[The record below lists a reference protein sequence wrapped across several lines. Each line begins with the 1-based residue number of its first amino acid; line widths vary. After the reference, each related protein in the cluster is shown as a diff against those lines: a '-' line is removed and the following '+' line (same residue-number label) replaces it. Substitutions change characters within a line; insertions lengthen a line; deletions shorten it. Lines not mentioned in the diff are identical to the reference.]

1 MWFHLQLSAQ
11 LATYHKTL
19 NNFMTYNLLFFRR
32 LFFGSAFLGR
42 IINETLNA
50 KNKLKSKLI
59 CIKREKNKLKTLF
72 SRKIDFESAL
82 IFSRSEML
90 WIFVV

>member
-19 NNFMTYNLLFFRR
+19 NFLAYNLLFFRR
-32 LFFGSAFLGR
+32 LFFGSAFFRR

-50 KNKLKSKLI
+50 KNKLKLKLN
-59 CIKREKNKLKTLF
+59 CIKREKNKLKTVFF

-82 IFSRSEML
+82 IFSRSEMP
-90 WIFVV
+90 

>member
-19 NNFMTYNLLFFRR
+19 NNFMTYDLLFCRR
-32 LFFGSAFLGR
+32 LFFGSAFFR
-42 IINETLNA
+42 KIINETLNA
-50 KNKLKSKLI
+50 KNKLKSKLN

-72 SRKIDFESAL
+72 FSHKIDFESAL

-90 WIFVV
+90 